1 MKIAL
6 IGGSWSTNIGNAFF
20 NIGAIKLLEKLE
32 VGEVFFVPETPLWKN
47 RELPHSSFEL
57 IGKLDVDLVI
67 LNGPCLNRRLT
78 TIYANTF
85 FELTQ
90 RNIPIGILSAGMS
103 EYTDSEAQEVS
114 DFLNQFNLT
123 FIATRDT
130 ETYNFFNNR
139 VKNCSIIDGICT
151 SMYLNEAVRVPKLIT
166 SKYVVYNFDNNE
178 EPLINIANDKVIV
191 EKRRKTLFK
200 RQSLPQ
206 QLSDYAI
213 IRISNN
219 AIDDSLESIYYTQ
232 NTYHSDLPNG
242 YISIISGAEYTF
254 SERVHTCAVSL
265 IMGGKALF
273 IPTSPRSFDNRSKLF
288 ERIGAKDIKEY
299 PVSIDMDY
307 IKGEKAKLESLL
319 KKVICPI

>member
-114 DFLNQFNLT
+114 DFLNQFNSHLLQLETLRLT
-123 FIATRDT
+123 TSSIT
-130 ETYNFFNNR
+130 ELKLLNHRWNLYKHVSQRSSACPKINN
-139 VKNCSIIDGICT
+139 I
-151 SMYLNEAVRVPKLIT
+151 
-166 SKYVVYNFDNNE
+166 
-178 EPLINIANDKVIV
+178 
-191 EKRRKTLFK
+191 
-200 RQSLPQ
+200 
-206 QLSDYAI
+206 
-213 IRISNN
+213 
-219 AIDDSLESIYYTQ
+219 
-232 NTYHSDLPNG
+232 
-242 YISIISGAEYTF
+242 
-254 SERVHTCAVSL
+254 
-265 IMGGKALF
+265 
-273 IPTSPRSFDNRSKLF
+273 
-288 ERIGAKDIKEY
+288 
-299 PVSIDMDY
+299 
-307 IKGEKAKLESLL
+307 
-319 KKVICPI
+319 